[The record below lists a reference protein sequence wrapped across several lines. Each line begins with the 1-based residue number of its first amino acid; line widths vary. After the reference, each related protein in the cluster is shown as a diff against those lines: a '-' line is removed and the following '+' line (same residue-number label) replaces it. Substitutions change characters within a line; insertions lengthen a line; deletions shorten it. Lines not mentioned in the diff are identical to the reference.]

1 MKKLVAGIAM
11 SLMAAGSASAET
23 MKVAADVG
31 YSPHVMASASGG
43 VEGYNVDI
51 IAEMAKRMGV
61 KHEVIDQ

>member
-31 YSPHVMASASGG
+31 YSPHVMRLLRLDREHHARERYGPT
-43 VEGYNVDI
+43 VL
-51 IAEMAKRMGV
+51 
-61 KHEVIDQ
+61 